1 MHLFSLRGKA
11 RLSKENSASL
21 PSPQE
26 KLCRVSSRTKR
37 AGVHF
42 HFPLARRPASGC
54 PAQPQR
60 EGRCGL
66 PAGSGGRGCTGPR
79 QTRPGHASLWRQCL
93 QAWVSWPVGKALRR
107 QTAGL
112 TGACTWACWPHTAHF
127 WARHGPILPSAPSVD
142 RLDPRREGG

>member
-26 KLCRVSSRTKR
+26 RLCRVSSRTKR
-37 AGVHF
+37 AGIHF

-54 PAQPQR
+54 PAQPQC

-66 PAGSGGRGCTGPR
+66 PAGSGGTGLHWAPANATQPR
-79 QTRPGHASLWRQCL
+79 QPLEA
-93 QAWVSWPVGKALRR
+93 VF
-107 QTAGL
+107 AGL
-112 TGACTWACWPHTAHF
+112 GFLAG
-127 WARHGPILPSAPSVD
+127 R
-142 RLDPRREGG
+142 